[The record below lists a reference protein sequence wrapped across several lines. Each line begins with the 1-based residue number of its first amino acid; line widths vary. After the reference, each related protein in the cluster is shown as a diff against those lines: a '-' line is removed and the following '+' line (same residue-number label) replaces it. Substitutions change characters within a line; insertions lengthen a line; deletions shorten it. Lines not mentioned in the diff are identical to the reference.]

1 MAVAK
6 VSNKT
11 KHRLGV
17 ADKSIPALTSCPKVN
32 PDAEMCQLPVGWDVR
47 SMSVQTIPPAIPSCD
62 HQILHQ
68 DNGDVRTRWLRSAL
82 VIAPRVARTHDCQC
96 GNASKILRSSP
107 DPYLGG
113 NLCSSVLCSPEQD
126 QCHRFQPSLC
136 LLCLLLCS
144 PMHVK

>member
-1 MAVAK
+1 MPY
-6 VSNKT
+6 
-11 KHRLGV
+11 RPPL
-17 ADKSIPALTSCPKVN
+17 IPALTSCPKVN
-32 PDAEMCQLPVGWDVR
+32 PDADAEMCQLPVGCDVR
-47 SMSVQTIPPAIPSCD
+47 SVSVQTIPPAIPSCD

-68 DNGDVRTRWLRSAL
+68 DNGDVRTRCLRSAL

-113 NLCSSVLCSPEQD
+113 NLCPGFPLLGALPPEQD